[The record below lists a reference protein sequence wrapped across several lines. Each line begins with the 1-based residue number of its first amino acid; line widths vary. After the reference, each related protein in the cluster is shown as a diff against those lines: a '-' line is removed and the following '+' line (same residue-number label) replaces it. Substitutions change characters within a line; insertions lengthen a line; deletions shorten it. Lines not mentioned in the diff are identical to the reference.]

1 MWFLIKATFWFSLV
15 LVLLPFLDPSSSQKL
30 EYAPKVELGDTFAA
44 ANEAFQYISAICI
57 QKPEICEKGAETFVA
72 LGHRA
77 REGARIAYEFL
88 DTQFA
93 ETDAAQPDAKV
104 MTGTVTPVMTGTVK
118 PAADVAAPATEVSTI
133 DAEPVFKRTPVPEKR
148 LDPKAAIIQ

>member
-1 MWFLIKATFWFSLV
+1 MWFLIKATFWFSMV
-15 LVLLPFLDPSSSQKL
+15 LVLLPFLDPSSAEKL
-30 EYAPKVELGDTFAA
+30 EHGPKVELGDTFSA

-57 QKPEICEKGAETFVA
+57 QKPEVCEKGAETFVA

-93 ETDAAQPDAKV
+93 ETDAIKPDALVK
-104 MTGTVTPVMTGTVK
+104 TGTVGQPAEAAAEMPAPVEQT
-118 PAADVAAPATEVSTI
+118 AAETA
-133 DAEPVFKRTPVPEKR
+133 PVFKRTPVPEKR
-148 LDPKAAIIQ
+148 LDPKATLAR